1 MSMQVPS
8 WNFLADI
15 RIKKNSVE
23 RPIVTRYTFNAKK
36 VGTQDVDSAGILA
49 HKGSENFLD

>member
-1 MSMQVPS
+1 MLMQVPS